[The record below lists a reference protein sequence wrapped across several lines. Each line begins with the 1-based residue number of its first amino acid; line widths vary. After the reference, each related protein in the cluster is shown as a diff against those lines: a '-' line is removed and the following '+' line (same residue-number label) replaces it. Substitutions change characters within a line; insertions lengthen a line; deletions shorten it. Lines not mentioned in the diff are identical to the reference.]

1 MANNFMTEITPITQ
15 CAAHLL
21 ESVMRTYDELIL
33 TLAIDNQRLVRGT
46 VKVSTQV
53 RTSR

>member
-1 MANNFMTEITPITQ
+1 MANILMTEITPVTQ

-33 TLAIDNQRLVRGT
+33 TLAIDNQRFGRGNI
-46 VKVSTQV
+46 KVSTQV
-53 RTSR
+53 RI